1 MCTAITY
8 KSKHHYFGRNL
19 DLEYTYDEAVVIT
32 PRKFPF
38 EFRAKEKLDHH
49 YAMIGIA
56 TVIDGYPLYYD
67 ATNEFGLSIAGLN
80 FVDNAEYYP
89 YRKGADNIA
98 QFELIPWILG
108 TCKNIAD
115 ARRAFQSINI
125 IDVSFREDMPTA
137 RLHWLVADQNE
148 AFTVETTKDGM
159 QIYDNLLGV
168 LTNNPPFPFHLQN
181 LTQYLCLTSSEA
193 ENRLSKEIELTPYS
207 KGFGAFGIPGDLSSP
222 SRFVRA
228 SFVKLNSITPET
240 EGESVSQ
247 FFHILGSVEQQE
259 GAVQSPYGFERTQ
272 YTSCCNIDMG
282 IYYYKTYSNNRITAV
297 SLFKEELDS
306 ERLYSFKLI
315 TEQDVKYQNG

>member
-32 PRKFPF
+32 PRNYRFKF
-38 EFRAKEKLDHH
+38 KEKEALTSHF
-49 YAMIGIA
+49 AMIGVA

-67 ATNEFGLSIAGLN
+67 ATNEMGLSIAGLN
-80 FVDNAEYYP
+80 FVGNAQYYP
-89 YRKGADNIA
+89 RREGADNLA
-98 QFELIPWILG
+98 PYELIPWILG
-108 TCKNIAD
+108 TCRDIKD
-115 ARRAFQSINI
+115 AKESLGAVNL
-125 IDVSFREDMPTA
+125 IDTPFRNDLPTA
-137 RLHWLVADQNE
+137 KLHWLVADKNGSF
-148 AFTVETTKDGM
+148 AVETTKDGM
-159 QIYDNLLGV
+159 KIYNDPVGV

-181 LTQYLCLTSSEA
+181 LTQYLHLTSREA

-228 SFVKLNSITPET
+228 SFVKLNSITPEN

-259 GAVQSPYGFERTQ
+259 GAVQSQDGFERTQ
-272 YTSCCNIDMG
+272 YTSCCNIDKG